1 MRLLRSIRACIAR
14 CTLLHVRTHV
24 LWFGQYLQ
32 VIWQIITKHQS
43 GWLAQILFQVSEIAA
58 ILGVAHP
65 PRYSRAVK
73 PQRAGEV
80 SNGDWFAVRVLPQ
93 PLYGLNSL
101 SDGLGHSDL
110 YALGEEVCHQLPDCC
125 IIFLYGGD
133 DAPLGI
139 PNAAGL
145 MQKGVGTDEVQQRP
159 EVAPE
164 PDRHRRYECSQ
175 LPGVGYRDAMLST
188 FQPNVEGMPGR
199 EVRGSFACFLG
210 QCRHDCTGL
219 ILGVRNGKGEKS
231 GFVLR
236 VEFDGGGG
244 YDEARWALPFYE
256 AWLHALRGLLNGLV
270 ADTPLREQRAHE
282 IGSELPA
289 HTGCLVD
296 DQEAVF
302 DGLLGVGEGAFAHG
316 RERVV
321 GALRDEGEHTLHQVA
336 LTPARGTFEGD
347 ADRP

>member
-110 YALGEEVCHQLPDCC
+110 YALGDEVCHQLPDCC
-125 IIFLYGGD
+125 IVFLYGGD

-139 PNAAGL
+139 PIAAGL
-145 MQKGVGTDEVQQRP
+145 MQQSVGSDEVQKRP
-159 EVAPE
+159 EIAPQ
-164 PDRHRRYECSQ
+164 PDRHRRYEFGQC
-175 LPGVGYRDAMLST
+175 LGVGYPCAMISALK
-188 FQPNVEGMPGR
+188 PNLEGMPR
-199 EVRGSFACFLG
+199 FEVRSSFTRFVCQGCHYGPGLLLG
-210 QCRHDCTGL
+210 IC
-219 ILGVRNGKGEKS
+219 NSKGEQAS
-231 GFVLR
+231 LVLW
-236 VEFDGGGG
+236 VELDGGGRDYQPG
-244 YDEARWALPFYE
+244 RPVPLNEAR
-256 AWLHALRGLLNGLV
+256 LHALRGLLHGLV
-270 ADTPLREQRAHE
+270 ADPPFREQRAHE
-282 IGSELPA
+282 VGGKVPS

-296 DQEAVF
+296 DQEAEL
-302 DGLLGVGEGAFAHG
+302 DRLLGVGEGAFAHG
-316 RERVV
+316 RKGVI
-321 GALRDEGEHTLHQVA
+321 GALRDEGEHTLHHMTLA
-336 LTPARGTFEGD
+336 TA
-347 ADRP
+347 